1 VTRLL
6 AALLH
11 ILADLKDLRQ
21 RWALVGGLAVSVW
34 VEPRT
39 TRDIDL
45 VVAVESDHEAEGL
58 VRHLLARGYRL
69 HAQLEQEATK
79 RLATVRLLV
88 PGETE
93 ESIVVDLLF
102 ASSGLEPEV
111 VSSAQLVEI
120 APGVTTPVA
129 TVAHLLAMKVLAGRL
144 DDMKDIRNLLAAA
157 TAEDLQQARD
167 ALLLIQQRRFDRK
180 KDLQLELA
188 KYIDELKS

>member
-144 DDMKDIRNLLAAA
+144 DDMKDIRNLLAVA
-157 TAEDLQQARD
+157 TAEDIQQAQE